1 MFRSF
6 LKHRSS
12 TSLLSDELLAGC
24 SEEDA
29 TMVSPPQETSSTKAP
44 PSWPRGM
51 HFEVKQKS
59 DAAHPGWMSVS
70 GWARMDSGLV
80 ELDWDVLDSVGK
92 STGTLFQFEP
102 PQPGKSDSIRLTEVA
117 LVPDPMAPEGRYR
130 LVISVHS
137 RTDSMITDT
146 IPFQLDFPPIFGV
159 GLKLDRDTVTA
170 TSGYSYVEDD
180 SARIWYAIFRESQ
193 SALRVM
199 ENRRRIHRLA
209 PTWVSDPMP
218 GWPIDRD
225 YGFKPTGSATR
236 GNYRFRITIWNATG
250 DTIRPEFPFVV
261 VKPPRRF
268 ARSSSRQEN
277 PLRTRSGRGAGVQH
291 GQATMH

>member
-6 LKHRSS
+6 LKTPIFH
-12 TSLLSDELLAGC
+12 TSLSLGLLLAGC
-24 SEEDA
+24 SEDA
-29 TMVSPPQETSSTKAP
+29 TVVSPPAQETSSTKAP

-117 LVPDPMAPEGRYR
+117 LVPDPMAPEGRYK
-130 LVISVHS
+130 LVMSAYS
-137 RTDSMITDT
+137 ATDSMITDT

-170 TSGYSYVEDD
+170 TSGYSYVEGRLYGSGTRF
-180 SARIWYAIFRESQ
+180 SAKVNLLSGDGKSPEDTSFGS
-193 SALRVM
+193 
-199 ENRRRIHRLA
+199 
-209 PTWVSDPMP
+209 TWVSDPMP
-218 GWPIDRD
+218 GWSIDGD
-225 YGFKPTGSATR
+225 YGFKAYGSTPP

-261 VKPPRRF
+261 VKP
-268 ARSSSRQEN
+268 
-277 PLRTRSGRGAGVQH
+277 
-291 GQATMH
+291 